1 MKNYFK
7 SSRQISF
14 KMFLEKKEDDVADE
28 NAERNDMEDN
38 CYDYRNNY
46 D

>member
-1 MKNYFK
+1 MKNYYK
-7 SSRQISF
+7 SSRQISC
-14 KMFLEKKEDDVADE
+14 KMFLEKKEDDVADD
-28 NAERNDMEDN
+28 NAEENDMEDN

>member
-1 MKNYFK
+1 MKNYYK
-7 SSRQISF
+7 SSRQISC
-14 KMFLEKKEDDVADE
+14 KMFLEKKEDDAAYD
-28 NAERNDMEDN
+28 NAERNDIEDN

>member
-1 MKNYFK
+1 MKNYYK
-7 SSRQISF
+7 SSRQISC

-28 NAERNDMEDN
+28 NAEGNDMEDN